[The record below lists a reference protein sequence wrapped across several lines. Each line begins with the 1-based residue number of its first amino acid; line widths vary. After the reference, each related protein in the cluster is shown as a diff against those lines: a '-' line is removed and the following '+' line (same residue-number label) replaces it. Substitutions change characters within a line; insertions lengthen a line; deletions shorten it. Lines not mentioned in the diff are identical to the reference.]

1 MLSGLDWNALPAMVS
16 TDWILSVRRVKSS
29 VVAPTVEGQV
39 IVCAELFIQTI
50 AAGLPQCL
58 IVDMLNDVMRSGL
71 ECFASNGLHG
81 LDFECGEGE
90 KFRCGPNCMKL
101 SQCLCR
107 AFHPNHSCWTVPMSH
122 YGYVE

>member
-1 MLSGLDWNALPAMVS
+1 MLCGLDWNALSAMVS